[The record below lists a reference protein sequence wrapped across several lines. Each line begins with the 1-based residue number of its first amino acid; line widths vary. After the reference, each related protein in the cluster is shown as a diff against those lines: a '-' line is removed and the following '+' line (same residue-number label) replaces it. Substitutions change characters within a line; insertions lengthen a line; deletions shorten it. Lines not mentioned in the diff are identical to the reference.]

1 MAINYHP
8 GAESLMSCSAGSMPE
23 AFAAV
28 MASHIAMCPACCKE
42 LALMQEIGAALF
54 EKIEPAAVARPAP
67 VLAMRG
73 EEAEHGASPAAAAT
87 NAGDVPAPLTSAI
100 GHDLDCVPWRRV
112 TSCIWQYQ
120 IPLSQHARGTLR
132 LIKVAPG
139 LNLPEHGHE
148 GSELTLVLRGS
159 FSDNGARFTVGDVA
173 DLGQDV
179 EHAPVADPAEGCI
192 CLIASEGKMRFRSRL
207 ARLIQPFTGF

>member
-1 MAINYHP
+1 MAITHHP

-42 LALMQEIGAALF
+42 LALMQEIGTALF
-54 EKIEPAAVARPAP
+54 DAIEPATVARPAP

-73 EEAEHGASPAAAAT
+73 EEAELGSSPAATAAA
-87 NAGDVPAPLTSAI
+87 AGDVPAPLASTI
-100 GHDLDCVPWRRV
+100 GHDLDCLQWRRV
-112 TSCIWQYQ
+112 ARGVWQHQ
-120 IPLSQHARGTLR
+120 IPLSHPSRGALR

-148 GSELTLVLRGS
+148 GSEMTLVLRGS
-159 FSDNGARFTVGDVA
+159 FSDNGARYNVGDVA

-179 EHAPVADPAEGCI
+179 EHAPISDPQVGCI
-192 CLIASEGKMRFRSRL
+192 CLIASDGKMRFRSRL
-207 ARLIQPFTGF
+207 ARLIQPLTGF